1 MHHMPHSRQQLM
13 IAELSLASLYCKHL
27 SFRQMPRKISERGVA
42 TCGKEYSVVT
52 LTNIAFDR
60 CLCGS
65 AECRG
70 FLDSAMPGQTHH
82 RKRPFSAMVGEELR
96 VSLSQLVI
104 RDSSP

>member
-1 MHHMPHSRQQLM
+1 MS
-13 IAELSLASLYCKHL
+13 SLYCKHL
-27 SFRQMPRKISERGVA
+27 SFRQMPRKISA
-42 TCGKEYSVVT
+42 TCSKEYSVVT
-52 LTNIAFDR
+52 LTDITFDR

-96 VSLSQLVI
+96 VGLSQLVI
-104 RDSSP
+104 RDLSP